1 MAENSAWPSRL
12 ISKRELLQRVPLSFP
27 TIWKLMRQDKFP
39 RARVIGGKSFW
50 FEHEIDAFLDTLPMR
65 RYKK

>member
-1 MAENSAWPSRL
+1 
-12 ISKRELLQRVPLSFP
+12 
-27 TIWKLMRQDKFP
+27 MRQDKFP

-50 FEHEIDAFLDTLPMR
+50 FEHEIDAFLDTLPLR

>member
-1 MAENSAWPSRL
+1 MTENSAWPSRL

-50 FEHEIDAFLDTLPMR
+50 FEQGIDTFLGTLPLR